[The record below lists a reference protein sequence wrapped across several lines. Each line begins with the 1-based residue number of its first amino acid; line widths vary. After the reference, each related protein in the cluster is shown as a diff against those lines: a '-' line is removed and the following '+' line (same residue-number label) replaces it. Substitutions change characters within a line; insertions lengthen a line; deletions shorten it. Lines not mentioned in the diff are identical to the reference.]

1 MWVHRPSFFLFKT
14 DTPGGKKYGFL
25 QALPGLSRGIKTPF
39 LCLDRQGKGVFAF
52 PARQKVN
59 K

>member
-25 QALPGLSRGIKTPF
+25 QVLLSDGPMDKSLTPLHGRCGAAAF
-39 LCLDRQGKGVFAF
+39 L
-52 PARQKVN
+52 
-59 K
+59 